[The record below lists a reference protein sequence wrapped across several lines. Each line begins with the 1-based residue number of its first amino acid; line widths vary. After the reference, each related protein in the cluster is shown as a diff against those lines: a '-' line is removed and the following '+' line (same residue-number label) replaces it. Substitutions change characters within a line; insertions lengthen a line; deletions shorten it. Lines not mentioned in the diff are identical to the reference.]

1 MLKKIK
7 AILTQDLFSSNK
19 NTSES
24 SGTEIIPESSVLIHN
39 QALSEIKILSSMAK
53 TLDREDFQKPDF
65 LFYLDIKSSFTRD
78 IDQYKGLQNS
88 AELLEVAIAAQ
99 SIFLRIEQIESRYHS
114 SKQQEYYD
122 YVMSLLDEQFAEKKE
137 PKEEKEEGLLKGKKV
152 EVKKVYSF
160 TEFQEKIETKLTEI
174 RETIKSEQGQIVLD
188 DYAESLKLLASKKEL
203 GLKLLY
209 LFKQSNLKD
218 LSVLKTLSDMVNY
231 LQDKNLKN
239 TKAVMDLVDKNQDIF
254 RQVTRIIG
262 LPKSKETL
270 ETYATLLQYLALS
283 KKHEENSE
291 QFFRLMAVMKEWL
304 SLSKVITNN
313 RQDYPGS
320 RYDLPEEYSAK
331 IPGVSIYEKYADYIE
346 LFSTN

>member
-7 AILTQDLFSSNK
+7 AILTQDLFSSDN

-24 SGTEIIPESSVLIHN
+24 SGTEIIPENSVSIHN
-39 QALSEIKILSSMAK
+39 QALLEIKMLSSIAK
-53 TLDREDFQKPDF
+53 TLDRDDFQQPDF
-65 LFYLDIKSSFTRD
+65 MFYLDIKSSFIRD

-99 SIFLRIEQIESRYHS
+99 SIFLRIEQIELRYHS

-122 YVMSLLDEQFAEKKE
+122 YVMGLLDEQFAEEKKPE
-137 PKEEKEEGLLKGKKV
+137 AGEEEGFLKGKKV
-152 EVKKVYSF
+152 QSKKVYSPN
-160 TEFQEKIETKLTEI
+160 EFREKIETKLAEI
-174 RETIKSEQGQIVLD
+174 RKTIKSEQGQIALD
-188 DYAESLKLLASKKEL
+188 DYAESLKLLAAKKEL

-218 LSVLKTLSDMVNY
+218 LSILKSLSDMVNY

-262 LPKSKETL
+262 LSKSKETL

-283 KKHEENSE
+283 KKHEENSQ

-304 SLSKVITNN
+304 SLNKVITNN

-320 RYDLPEEYSAK
+320 RYNLPEEYKAK
-331 IPGVSIYEKYADYIE
+331 IPGVSTYETYEDYIE
-346 LFSTN
+346 LFGTN